1 MSCCGGSRPQK
12 VRRQAIEPVTK
23 DVVDVIPQ
31 TVVQKKISRQ
41 AAQPVSIQR
50 QYVVPR
56 QQCAKC
62 GYPTMTVTIA
72 GRERQ
77 QCSNANCRIVVQ

>member
-1 MSCCGGSRPQK
+1 MGCCGGSRPQA
-12 VRRQAIEPVTK
+12 VRKQVIEPAVET
-23 DVVDVIPQ
+23 VSPQVI
-31 TVVQKKISRQ
+31 QKKISRSQ

-62 GYPTMTVTIA
+62 GYPTMAVTIA
-72 GRERQ
+72 GRERL